1 MPPMTALDLAFIGTG
16 NAFAP
21 GGLCWNGFVAGGR
34 FLFEAPPQALQ
45 SLNRMGIDPN
55 GLDAVILSH
64 HHGDH
69 FLGLPFILLHWKYFG
84 RSRPAVIVGP
94 PGTRELAT
102 AIGRSVYPG
111 LFDIAYDLRWVELA
125 DGQSVEVEGLR
136 LTARRVEHDTRLSLN
151 LGYVGE
157 LGGRTFAYTG
167 DTGFCDAI
175 VAMARD
181 VEVLVA
187 ECSSVS
193 DRVPIHLNL
202 ADDIPRLRDAMQP
215 GARLVLTHLGAGVS
229 ADHLRDTVV
238 ARDLERYR
246 L

>member
-1 MPPMTALDLAFIGTG
+1 MSALDLAFIGTG

-21 GGLCWNGFVAGGR
+21 GGLCWNGFVVGGR

-69 FLGLPFILLHWKYFG
+69 FLGLPFILLHWKYYG
-84 RSRPAVIVGP
+84 RSRPAAVVGP
-94 PGTRELAT
+94 PGTRELAA

-111 LFDIAYDLRWVELA
+111 LFDIAYDLRWIELSG
-125 DGQSVEVEGLR
+125 GQAVEVEGVR
-136 LTARRVEHDTRLSLN
+136 LTAQVVEHDARLSLN
-151 LGYVGE
+151 LGYTCE

-175 VAMARD
+175 VQMAQGA
-181 VEVLVA
+181 EVLIA
-187 ECSSVS
+187 ECSSV
-193 DRVPIHLNL
+193 DEKIPIHLNL
-202 ADDIPRLRDAMQP
+202 TEDIPRLRESMLP
-215 GARLVLTHLGAGVS
+215 GARLILTHLGAGVS
-229 ADHLRDTVV
+229 AAHLRDTFV